1 MLDTILALADKLT
14 ALSADVL
21 VRALFFGLVLS
32 LGMSGLYAFLRR
44 NQADQFAIL
53 CGVIFVACVLSMMAA
68 TDRSGRAAG
77 QRLEAMS
84 ENEQW
89 MSESHLVAEAY
100 FAAHPDAADP
110 GPGLPPSPA
119 PWGPPPGRGPWHG
132 WPHHGPPGWDD

>member
-1 MLDTILALADKLT
+1 MLDTIAVLADKLA
-14 ALSADVL
+14 ALSADEL
-21 VRALFFGLVLS
+21 VGALFFGLVLS
-32 LGMSGLYAFLRR
+32 IGMSRLYVIFRR
-44 NQADQFAIL
+44 NQADRFAIL
-53 CGVIFVACVLSMMAA
+53 CGGFVACILSMMVAM
-68 TDRSGRAAG
+68 DRPGREAG
-77 QRLEAMS
+77 QRWEPMS